1 MADQDFTEFY
11 ARVARIEKARS
22 KGYGFEADGTIGRSH
37 YNRPTRRKRRFLAP
51 LFMLVLCFLTLK
63 GVLHSQIGG
72 DIYAQRIG
80 QMRLADSGIERIAG
94 FLMQADPATQWIST
108 QVKAQLR

>member
-11 ARVARIEKARS
+11 DRVARIEKARAN
-22 KGYGFEADGTIGRSH
+22 GYGFEADGTLGRSH
-37 YNRPTRRKRRFLAP
+37 YHKPTRRKRRFLAP

-63 GVLHSQIGG
+63 GVLHSQIGPE
-72 DIYAQRIG
+72 IYAQRIG
-80 QMRLADSGIERIAG
+80 QMRLADSGMERIAG
-94 FLMQADPATQWIST
+94 FLMQADPATQWISA